1 MKVGKGI
8 LILFLI
14 VATTFIVFSSSV
26 EGAVPPQLKASKTIT
41 PSLAKASNDLT
52 ITIRLEGI
60 GEPSLA
66 LTPADIV
73 LLIDRSGSMQGQKLA
88 DAKTAAKTFVDLEG
102 SNNRDEL
109 ISFAGSAIIEVQFTS
124 MTADGKTTVKNAIDK
139 LTSVD
144 KTNIYEAIQKA
155 NNELETKGR
164 DNVLLV
170 EILLTDGRPTAG
182 NTKTNDIIDLAVSAN
197 ATGIRIYTIG
207 LGKDVDANLLSGIA
221 NTTGGKY
228 YFAPTSS
235 DLQHIYT
242 EISQELSKVVGT
254 NIKVREELPT
264 TLVSYNNDATI
275 APSSVQDGKLT
286 WNVGTLNVGDIWQ
299 VRFTVHA
306 IKDVLVDATV
316 VQAKVEYLSAGSS
329 QTMDVPTGIIV
340 RDVSAVEQ
348 VASKTSAIV
357 GEIVQVNVTVKNL
370 GTKSETFS
378 VGVYYNDLSIA
389 TRSVTLSA
397 GASSVLTF
405 NWNTTNVTP
414 GTYNISAKVDTAN
427 ALTETNETNNVC
439 LKPLYVTITTGGSGF
454 PFLLLA
460 LLAVFVAIAVLLP
473 VMGIAERRAPPPTG
487 PAVAR
492 PVKWVPRP
500 RPSRGIGFWRRR
512 VVCPICLMPVHYD
525 PASKRW
531 YCPYCQRY
539 C

>member
-1 MKVGKGI
+1 MKIGKGT
-8 LILFLI
+8 LMVFLI
-14 VATTFIVFSSSV
+14 VAATLLVFSGSA
-26 EGAVPPQLKASKTIT
+26 EAAVPPQLKASKTIT
-41 PSLAKASNDLT
+41 PSSAKASNDLT
-52 ITIRLEGI
+52 IRIRLEGI
-60 GEPSLA
+60 GEPSLT

-73 LLIDRSGSMQGQKLA
+73 LLMDRSGSMQGQKLA
-88 DAKTAAKTFVDLEG
+88 DAKTAAKTFVDLQG
-102 SNNRDEL
+102 SNNRAEL
-109 ISFAGSAIIEVQFTS
+109 ISFAGSAIIELQFTS
-124 MTADGKTTVKNAIDK
+124 MTSDGKTTVKNAIDK

-164 DNVLLV
+164 NNVLLV
-170 EILLTDGRPTAG
+170 EILLTDGRPTTG
-182 NTKTNDIIDLAVSAN
+182 NTKAADIINLAVSAN

-207 LGKDVDANLLSGIA
+207 LGKDVDPNLLSSIA
-221 NTTGGKY
+221 NATGGKY

-235 DLQHIYT
+235 DLQQIYT
-242 EISQELSKVVGT
+242 AISQEISKVVGT
-254 NIKVREELPT
+254 NINVREELPT
-264 TLVSYNNDATI
+264 TLVSYNKDANI

-286 WNVGTLNVGDIWQ
+286 WNVGTLNIGDVWQ
-299 VRFTVHA
+299 VTFTVHA

-316 VQAKVEYLSAGSS
+316 VQAKVEYISAGAS
-329 QTMDVPTGIIV
+329 QTMDLPTGIIV
-340 RDVSAVEQ
+340 RDLSAVEQ

-370 GTKSETFS
+370 GSKSETFS

-397 GASSVLTF
+397 GASSVLAF

-414 GTYNISAKVDTAN
+414 GTYNISAKVDPGN
-427 ALTETNETNNVC
+427 VLTETDKTNNVC
-439 LKPLYVTITTGGSGF
+439 LKPLYVTVTTGGAGF

-460 LLAVFVAIAVLLP
+460 LLAVFVAVVVLLP
-473 VMGIAERRAPPPTG
+473 VLGIVGRRVPPPARPT
-487 PAVAR
+487 VAR
-492 PVKWVPRP
+492 PVMWVRRFRP
-500 RPSRGIGFWRRR
+500 TRGLGFWRRR
-512 VVCPICLMPVHYD
+512 VVCPICFMPVQYD